1 MVRSDHYSLA
11 LYRSVLLEDI
21 DDRQN
26 KAIFDLPGFTD
37 LQKFK

>member
-1 MVRSDHYSLA
+1 MVRSDQYSLA

-26 KAIFDLPGFTD
+26 RAIFDLPGFTD
-37 LQKFK
+37 LQTT